1 MAGIEPTTATL
12 QASALPLRSNTTQ
25 IIEYI
30 RLITLYHFSPGVI
43 SAKVSL
49 EDKLGIFEYDP
60 SVTAPD
66 LIKDY
71 VDEMGFEA
79 SLRHPGMAS
88 EPELSTSK
96 KVSTGWLM
104 SQ

>member
-1 MAGIEPTTATL
+1 MIPKGI
-12 QASALPLRSNTTQ
+12 
-25 IIEYI
+25 
-30 RLITLYHFSPGVI
+30 V
-43 SAKVSL
+43 SAKVDL

-79 SLRHPGMAS
+79 SLKHAAVAINQNNAESSGGRV
-88 EPELSTSK
+88 L
-96 KVSTGWLM
+96 TGTLNCCIF
-104 SQ
+104 